1 MNPMAKKI
9 NIEGQKKLVT
19 EIMEADERDGLY
31 EQSAVDWLI
40 DQIKR
45 DQHQK
50 ALTSKEW
57 SQVFLQA
64 KQMEK
69 QKVIDPPLEPKKDG
83 YEDSPPELMSVTFYF
98 SQEGNCVDG
107 GFENLEIRCES
118 SLGID
123 ADKSCFYV
131 LKTEQW
137 AFNSINEL
145 KELIDRISKVVNK

>member
-1 MNPMAKKI
+1 MAKKI
-9 NIEGQKKLVT
+9 TKEKQKKLLT
-19 EIMEADERDGLY
+19 EIMEADEKDGLY
-31 EQSAVDWLI
+31 DQSAVDWLI
-40 DQIKR
+40 DQIKK

-69 QKVIDPPLEPKKDG
+69 EKSANPHIDLKKD
-83 YEDSPPELMSVTFYF
+83 EQNDPPPELMSATFSF

-123 ADKSCFYV
+123 SDGGCFYI
-131 LKTEQW
+131 LKTDQW
-137 AFNSINEL
+137 AINSIDEL
-145 KELIDRISKVVNK
+145 KDLIDRIKLVVKK